1 MIGSGNIPCLRVR
14 PRPLPERRRRSIRP
28 YVTPLHHL
36 THFSLAAPAHD
47 IGQQG
52 KGARPGSLHLRRPRR
67 SEFLLER
74 PQQSRTNGVVVAVR
88 DSVLRMAPAQI
99 CKGRNKRVQI
109 IEPMYNDCQCLDDL
123 SALLCQVGGPEERPR
138 RCVNLEKPVVEQAR
152 RRICHR
158 SHFSPSL
165 FHECFLF
172 RRHSMLPA
180 ASLILADVALMM
192 SASALYSTLAFACRW
207 ADDRAFCRS
216 IRARGM
222 VAHGWRA
229 CEAVRE
235 QVLCLG
241 HKRFD

>member
-36 THFSLAAPAHD
+36 THFSLAAPPHD

-52 KGARPGSLHLRRPRR
+52 KGARPGSLHLWRPRR
-67 SEFLLER
+67 SQFLLER
-74 PQQSRTNGVVVAVR
+74 PQQSRTNGVVMAVR
-88 DSVLRMAPAQI
+88 DSVLRMAPDQI
-99 CKGRNKRVQI
+99 CKGRNNCVHI

-123 SALLCQVGGPEERPR
+123 SPLLCQIGGPEERPG
-138 RCVNLEKPVVEQAR
+138 RCVNLEKPVVEQTR

-158 SHFSPSL
+158 RHFPPGL

-172 RRHSMLPA
+172 GGHSMLLA
-180 ASLILADVALMM
+180 ASLILVDVALMM
-192 SASALYSTLAFACRW
+192 SASALYSTLAFACRRVN
-207 ADDRAFCRS
+207 DRAFCRS
-216 IRARGM
+216 ICARGM
-222 VAHGWRA
+222 IAYGWCA